1 MANKPTKAEY
11 EGFKKAV
18 ANPMTP
24 PPIKQK
30 LQSIIDQYSSEYE
43 GGSEAPKA
51 EPKSR
56 AGRKPSTTKKYKTL
70 PKPKMVAL
78 ITATKD
84 AVEDMKAQLKKLGY
98 NPEEVDALNGNQAFA
113 ILEELKSKMV
123 GKPKRTATPRA
134 TKKTATDIE
143 KAKAEIKAKT
153 GKTEAECE
161 AIIEQYRALRTK
173 AQEGKRKAEQATATN
188 KKRVAKLEDK
198 GDLIEGTNVKTADA
212 VIETTAQDVA
222 EKIEQQIEAVE
233 EKAEKEA
240 VAEVAKDNT
249 KKTPTQKKQAVEAK
263 VEKKVKE
270 KTRVI
275 VKKVVIDTTALLTS
289 IATSLGKFDKDS
301 QKEFLIKLRSDID
314 KLLAKYA
321 FGGMTDGAVQM
332 MNIQQSNLSASSV
345 NPTMFAKGGGVDD
358 VRKLTKAQKKEF
370 YSKGLEYFGFKEGDL
385 IEYEYLGDGDDEFN
399 EDEYGREFKVKVSNE
414 KLEVNAQVNPF
425 SGRRLEYSTK
435 SNWVTIEADEDD
447 ELYYDYMEI
456 GENSVKKSE
465 RKNFDEDEFV
475 EMGKKIVQEQFNGDT
490 ERAYDIIV
498 RKEYVKG
505 EGVRKPRMAKG
516 GLTENELFAKG
527 GGVFSKGRV
536 VLADG
541 KGVGGNKNKTYQ
553 LIKFDYTDGSGDE
566 GFEIREM
573 PSNKVMSQGKNYG
586 EVLQYFNLYTGKFAN
601 GGGVSS
607 RTKVEVGDEKIAV
620 IKNRK
625 EVKGYPVY
633 VTTQGY
639 LPQTIGVFET
649 KEQAEKKAMQI
660 RKKNKY
666 ANGGEIEEKGLYP
679 IKNFTKVVNHFNSG
693 DQWDLEEYPPYS
705 GKGTIKEWMGEY
717 PTDLEDAKAF
727 IFESHPDWASEYE
740 EEINDAKDNEELQDI
755 LYENDCP
762 LFKMDNTYNSD
773 WWGGVVQTGV
783 LQADEDGYS
792 GALVFVQFHR
802 GGDVRGNYGE
812 VQAFILNSFYE
823 DFPLFAS
830 NLTYTIETNRG
841 DVILDTQD
849 FEGYTL
855 LVVED
860 ATGNFEEGEDVTLD
874 ELSKTFDLRGY
885 SLYAKGG
892 LTEHGLMPGD
902 KIRNDFSLIYPDDKK
917 YKNIIDVV
925 DRNNNIHLVD
935 LNKGERYGKM
945 AKGGKLW
952 IDTKKKGGLKGV
964 KPSRKN
970 TFRNEA
976 VKRGISSGTLA
987 SRVIANPSRYK
998 GINPKSAQLVKNMGV
1013 RKHGG
1018 SIGDILRNRRG
1029 E

>member
-1 MANKPTKAEY
+1 MSQQPNRPSAEQMAK
-11 EGFKKAV
+11 FKKN
-18 ANPMTP
+18 AN
-24 PPIKQK
+24 
-30 LQSIIDQYSSEYE
+30 DSSLSAEVR
-43 GGSEAPKA
+43 AKFKA
-51 EPKSR
+51 IVDKFENVTEEVGEDVVKEVEPAKKR
-56 AGRKPSTTKKYKTL
+56 GRKPRATSTTKTTKT
-70 PKPKMVAL
+70 
-78 ITATKD
+78 TK
-84 AVEDMKAQLKKLGY
+84 
-98 NPEEVDALNGNQAFA
+98 
-113 ILEELKSKMV
+113 
-123 GKPKRTATPRA
+123 
-134 TKKTATDIE
+134 TKQSATDVE
-143 KAKAEIKAKT
+143 KAKAEIKKRT
-153 GKTEAECE
+153 GKTEEECE
-161 AIIEQYRALRTK
+161 SIIDEYRALRTK
-173 AQEGKRKAEQATATN
+173 AQEGKRKAEQASAEN
-188 KKRVAKLEDK
+188 KNRVDKLENK

-212 VIETTAQDVA
+212 VIESTAKDVA

-240 VAEVAKDNT
+240 KAEVAKDNT
-249 KKTPTQKKQAVEAK
+249 IKTPKDKKEA
-263 VEKKVKE
+263 VKE
-270 KTRVI
+270 KVEEK
-275 VKKVVIDTTALLTS
+275 VKKETKVVVERVVIDTSALLTS

-345 NPTMFAKGGGVDD
+345 NPTMFA
-358 VRKLTKAQKKEF
+358 
-370 YSKGLEYFGFKEGDL
+370 
-385 IEYEYLGDGDDEFN
+385 N
-399 EDEYGREFKVKVSNE
+399 
-414 KLEVNAQVNPF
+414 
-425 SGRRLEYSTK
+425 
-435 SNWVTIEADEDD
+435 
-447 ELYYDYMEI
+447 
-456 GENSVKKSE
+456 
-465 RKNFDEDEFV
+465 
-475 EMGKKIVQEQFNGDT
+475 
-490 ERAYDIIV
+490 
-498 RKEYVKG
+498 
-505 EGVRKPRMAKG
+505 
-516 GLTENELFAKG
+516 G

-607 RTKVEVGDEKIAV
+607 RTKVKVGDEKIAV